1 MKTWKKAL
9 ALLLAAALVIPGVDF
24 STLLQV
30 SAAGQTETTDGG
42 TVVTPE
48 GPEGIAVSPADAT
61 MKVGDELE
69 LSVTVVT
76 PSDAV
81 SPDNGVVWE
90 SSDETKA
97 TVDRNGKVKAVSPTD
112 GDKVVTITAT
122 AKYAPANQAEKAK
135 ATCKIKIVKAGD
147 ESNPSEIKVQS
158 ITVTGSNTV
167 GVGQTTT
174 EPLVATVSP
183 YNASNKAVTWSSEDT
198 TKATVSEDGK
208 VTGVAEGKAVIKATA
223 KDGSGVSGQLEVTV
237 TKEAAV
243 TVTGVTVDAAK
254 KTIKVGE
261 ETQATATVAPAEANQ
276 AVTWT
281 SADNTIATVD
291 ATGKIKGVAAGKV
304 KIIATSVADTTKSG
318 EVEITVDAEDP
329 AVTVTGVKVEAA
341 AEVEVG
347 KTITAKATVEPAG
360 ANQAVTWESSDKT
373 KATVDDKGVITGVA
387 AGEVTITAKSV
398 ADPAK
403 SGTAKVTVKAAP
415 VTDVKVTGITLK
427 ADKKTIKVGAK
438 TTVKA
443 TVAPENATNKELTW
457 TMDNK
462 AVKDKIATIKP
473 SADTQSVTVTA
484 KKAGTL
490 KLTATAKD
498 GSGKTATI
506 SIKIEK
512 KVVKVKSVKLS
523 ADYKIA
529 KVGSKVKLTATVA
542 PKDATK
548 KAVEWKTSDKK
559 LATVKKGVVTIN
571 KKAKLKKKGKT
582 YVTIT
587 ATATDGSKKKA
598 TVKIE
603 IVKKVT
609 VKKVKV
615 TGAKT
620 VKAGKKVTLKATLT
634 PAIAGNKG
642 VTWKTSNKKWATVS
656 SKGVVASKKAGKGKT
671 VKITATSKD
680 NKKKK
685 ATISIKIKK

>member
-9 ALLLAAALVIPGVDF
+9 ALLLAAALAIPGVDF
-24 STLLQV
+24 STLLEV
-30 SAAGQTETTDGG
+30 NAAERSGEAT
-42 TVVTPE
+42 VTPE

-61 MKVGDELE
+61 MEVGEELN

-76 PSDAV
+76 PGDAV
-81 SPDNGVVWE
+81 SPDNGVDWT

-97 TVDRNGKVKAVSPTD
+97 TVDQNGKVKAVSPTD
-112 GDKVVTITAT
+112 GEEVVTITAT
-122 AKYAPANQAEKAK
+122 AKYAPANRKENAK
-135 ATCKIKIVKAGD
+135 ATCKIKIVKA
-147 ESNPSEIKVQS
+147 EEPNPIKVQS
-158 ITVTGSNTV
+158 IAVTGPTAV
-167 GVGQTTT
+167 QIGKDITLKA
-174 EPLVATVSP
+174 EVSP
-183 YNASNKAVTWSSEDT
+183 DNAANKEVTWSSEDT
-198 TKATVSEDGK
+198 AKATVDAEGK

-223 KDGSGVSGQLEVTV
+223 EDGSGVFGQLEVTV
-237 TKEAAV
+237 SKAPVV
-243 TVTGVTVDAAK
+243 TVTGVTVDAAQ

-281 SADNTIATVD
+281 SADNKIATVD
-291 ATGKIKGVAAGKV
+291 AAGKIKGVAAGKI
-304 KIIATSVADTTKSG
+304 KITATSVADTTKSG
-318 EVEITVDAEDP
+318 EVEITVEAEDP

>member
-24 STLLQV
+24 STLLEV
-30 SAAGQTETTDGG
+30 NAAEQSGEVT
-42 TVVTPE
+42 VTPD

-61 MKVGDELE
+61 MKVGDKLK

-76 PSDAV
+76 PGDAV
-81 SPDNGVVWE
+81 SPDNGVDWK

-97 TVDRNGKVKAVSPTD
+97 TVDENGEVTAVSPTD
-112 GDKVVTITAT
+112 GEKVVTITAT
-122 AKYAPANQAEKAK
+122 AKYAPKNQETK
-135 ATCKIKIVKAGD
+135 ATATCRIKITKAGGED
-147 ESNPSEIKVQS
+147 SNPPVGDIKVQEIKVE
-158 ITVTGSNTV
+158 GPNTV
-167 GVGQTTT
+167 QIGHDITLT
-174 EPLVATVSP
+174 AAVSP
-183 YNASNKAVTWSSEDT
+183 DNAKDKTYTWSSTDEG
-198 TKATVSEDGK
+198 KATVDQTGK
-208 VTGVAEGKAVIKATA
+208 VHGVAEGKTTIKATA
-223 KDGSGVSGQLEVTV
+223 NDGSNVFGQLEVTV
-237 TKEAAV
+237 TKDVVVA
-243 TVTGVTVDAAK
+243 VTGVTATAAK
-254 KTIKVGE
+254 TTIKVDE

-281 SADNTIATVD
+281 SADSKIATVD
-291 ATGKIKGVAAGKV
+291 ATGKIKGVAVGKV
-304 KIIATSVADTTKSG
+304 KIKATSVADTSRSG
-318 EVEITVDAEDP
+318 EVEITVEAKDTP

-341 AEVEVG
+341 TEVEVG

-360 ANQAVTWESSDKT
+360 ANQAVTWESSDKA

-398 ADPAK
+398 ADPSK
-403 SGTAKVTVKAAP
+403 TGTAKVTVKAAA

-427 ADKKTIKVGAK
+427 ADKKTIKVGA
-438 TTVKA
+438 TTKVTA
-443 TVAPENATNKELTW
+443 TVAPANATNKELTW
-457 TMDNK
+457 TMDSK

-529 KVGSKVKLTATVA
+529 KVGSKVKLTTTVT
-542 PKDATK
+542 PKDASNK
-548 KAVEWKTSDKK
+548 KVEWKTSDKK
-559 LATVKKGVVTIN
+559 LATVKNGVVTIN

-587 ATATDGSKKKA
+587 ATAKDGSKKKA

-609 VKKVKV
+609 VKKVKIS
-615 TGAKT
+615 GSKS
-620 VKAGKKVTLKATLT
+620 VKAGKKVTLKANIT

-642 VTWKTSNKKWATVS
+642 VTWKTSNKKWATVN
-656 SKGVVASKKAGKGKT
+656 SKGVVTSKKAGKGKT

>member
-9 ALLLAAALVIPGVDF
+9 ALLLAAALAIPGVDF
-24 STLLQV
+24 STLLEV
-30 SAAGQTETTDGG
+30 NAAERSGEAT
-42 TVVTPE
+42 VTPE

-61 MKVGDELE
+61 MKVGEELN

-76 PSDAV
+76 PGDAV
-81 SPDNGVVWE
+81 SLDNGVDWT

-97 TVDRNGKVKAVSPTD
+97 TVDQNGKVKAVSPTD
-112 GDKVVTITAT
+112 GEEVVTITAT
-122 AKYAPANQAEKAK
+122 AKYAPANQKENAK
-135 ATCKIKIVKAGD
+135 ATCKIKIVKA
-147 ESNPSEIKVQS
+147 EKPNPIKVQS
-158 ITVTGSNTV
+158 IAVTGPTAV
-167 GVGQTTT
+167 QIGKDITLKA
-174 EPLVATVSP
+174 EVSP
-183 YNASNKAVTWSSEDT
+183 DNAANKEVTWSSEDT
-198 TKATVSEDGK
+198 AKATVDADGK

-223 KDGSGVSGQLEVTV
+223 KDGSGVFGQLEVTV
-237 TKEAAV
+237 SKAPVV
-243 TVTGVTVDAAK
+243 TVTGVTVDAAQ

-291 ATGKIKGVAAGKV
+291 ATGKIKGVAAGKI

-318 EVEITVDAEDP
+318 EVEITVEAEDP

>member
-9 ALLLAAALVIPGVDF
+9 ALLLAAALAIPGVDF
-24 STLLQV
+24 STLLEV
-30 SAAGQTETTDGG
+30 NAAERSGEAT
-42 TVVTPE
+42 VTPE

-61 MKVGDELE
+61 MEVGEELN

-76 PSDAV
+76 PGDAV
-81 SPDNGVVWE
+81 SPDNGVDWT

-97 TVDRNGKVKAVSPTD
+97 TVDQNGKVKAVSPTD
-112 GDKVVTITAT
+112 GEEVVTITAT
-122 AKYAPANQAEKAK
+122 AKYAPANQKENAK
-135 ATCKIKIVKAGD
+135 ATCKIKIVKA
-147 ESNPSEIKVQS
+147 EEPNPIKVQS
-158 ITVTGSNTV
+158 IAVTGPTAV
-167 GVGQTTT
+167 QIGKDITLKA
-174 EPLVATVSP
+174 EVSP
-183 YNASNKAVTWSSEDT
+183 DNADNKEVTWSSGDT
-198 TKATVSEDGK
+198 AKATVSEDGK

-223 KDGSGVSGQLEVTV
+223 KDGSGVFGQLEVTV
-237 TKEAAV
+237 SKAPVV
-243 TVTGVTVDAAK
+243 TVTGVTVDAAQ

-276 AVTWT
+276 AVTWI
-281 SADNTIATVD
+281 SADNKIATVD
-291 ATGKIKGVAAGKV
+291 ATGKIKGVAAGKI
-304 KIIATSVADTTKSG
+304 KITATSVADTTKSG
-318 EVEITVDAEDP
+318 EVEITVEAEDP

>member
-9 ALLLAAALVIPGVDF
+9 ALLLAAALAIPGVDF
-24 STLLQV
+24 STLLEV
-30 SAAGQTETTDGG
+30 NAAERSGEAT
-42 TVVTPE
+42 VTPE

-61 MKVGDELE
+61 MEVGEELS

-76 PSDAV
+76 PGDAV
-81 SPDNGVVWE
+81 SPDNGVDWT

-97 TVDRNGKVKAVSPTD
+97 TVDQNGKVKAVSPTD
-112 GDKVVTITAT
+112 GEEVVTITAT
-122 AKYAPANQAEKAK
+122 AKYAPANQKENAK
-135 ATCKIKIVKAGD
+135 ATCKIKIVKA
-147 ESNPSEIKVQS
+147 EEPNPIKVQS
-158 ITVTGSNTV
+158 IAVTGPTAV
-167 GVGQTTT
+167 QIGKDIT
-174 EPLVATVSP
+174 LKAKVSP
-183 YNASNKAVTWSSEDT
+183 DNADNKEVTWSSEDT
-198 TKATVSEDGK
+198 AKATVDADGK

-223 KDGSGVSGQLEVTV
+223 KDGSGVFGQLEVTV
-237 TKEAAV
+237 SKAPVV
-243 TVTGVTVDAAK
+243 TVTGVTVDAAQ

-281 SADNTIATVD
+281 SADNKIATVD
-291 ATGKIKGVAAGKV
+291 TTGRIKGVAAGKI
-304 KIIATSVADTTKSG
+304 KITATSVADTTKSG
-318 EVEITVDAEDP
+318 EVEITVEAEDP

>member
-9 ALLLAAALVIPGVDF
+9 ALLLAAALAIPGVDF
-24 STLLQV
+24 STLLEV
-30 SAAGQTETTDGG
+30 NAAERSGEAT
-42 TVVTPE
+42 VTPE

-61 MKVGDELE
+61 MEVGEELN

-76 PSDAV
+76 PGDAV
-81 SPDNGVVWE
+81 SPDNGVDWT

-97 TVDRNGKVKAVSPTD
+97 TVDQNGKVKAVSPTD
-112 GDKVVTITAT
+112 GEEVVTITAT
-122 AKYAPANQAEKAK
+122 AKYAPANQKENAK
-135 ATCKIKIVKAGD
+135 ATCKIKIVKA
-147 ESNPSEIKVQS
+147 EEPNPIKVQS
-158 ITVTGSNTV
+158 IAVTGPTAV
-167 GVGQTTT
+167 QIGKDITLKA
-174 EPLVATVSP
+174 EVSP
-183 YNASNKAVTWSSEDT
+183 DNADNKEVTWSSEDT
-198 TKATVSEDGK
+198 AKATVDADGK

-223 KDGSGVSGQLEVTV
+223 KDGSGVFGQLEVTV
-237 TKEAAV
+237 SKAPVV
-243 TVTGVTVDAAK
+243 TVTGVTVDAAQ

-261 ETQATATVAPAEANQ
+261 ETQVTATVAPAEANQ

-281 SADNTIATVD
+281 SADNKIATVD
-291 ATGKIKGVAAGKV
+291 ATGKIKGVAAGKI

-318 EVEITVDAEDP
+318 EVEITVEAEDP
-329 AVTVTGVKVEAA
+329 AVTVTDVKVEAA

-360 ANQAVTWESSDKT
+360 ANQAVTWESSDKA
-373 KATVDDKGVITGVA
+373 KATIDDKGVITGVA

-398 ADPAK
+398 ADPNK

>member
-9 ALLLAAALVIPGVDF
+9 ALLLAAALAIPGVDF
-24 STLLQV
+24 STLLEV
-30 SAAGQTETTDGG
+30 NAAERSGEAT
-42 TVVTPE
+42 VTPE

-61 MKVGDELE
+61 MEVGEELD

-76 PSDAV
+76 PGDAV
-81 SPDNGVVWE
+81 SPDNGVDWT

-97 TVDRNGKVKAVSPTD
+97 TVDQNGKVKAVSPTD
-112 GDKVVTITAT
+112 GEEVVTITAT
-122 AKYAPANQAEKAK
+122 AKYAPANQKENAK
-135 ATCKIKIVKAGD
+135 ATCKIKIVKA
-147 ESNPSEIKVQS
+147 EEPNPIKVQS
-158 ITVTGSNTV
+158 IAVTGPTAV
-167 GVGQTTT
+167 QIGKDITLKA
-174 EPLVATVSP
+174 EVSP
-183 YNASNKAVTWSSEDT
+183 DNADNKEVTWSSEDT
-198 TKATVSEDGK
+198 AKATVDADGK

-223 KDGSGVSGQLEVTV
+223 KDGSGVFGQLEVTV
-237 TKEAAV
+237 SKAPVV
-243 TVTGVTVDAAK
+243 TVTGVTVDAAQ

-281 SADNTIATVD
+281 SADNKIATVD
-291 ATGKIKGVAAGKV
+291 ATGKIKGVAAGKI
-304 KIIATSVADTTKSG
+304 KITATSVADTTKSG
-318 EVEITVDAEDP
+318 EVEITVEAEDP